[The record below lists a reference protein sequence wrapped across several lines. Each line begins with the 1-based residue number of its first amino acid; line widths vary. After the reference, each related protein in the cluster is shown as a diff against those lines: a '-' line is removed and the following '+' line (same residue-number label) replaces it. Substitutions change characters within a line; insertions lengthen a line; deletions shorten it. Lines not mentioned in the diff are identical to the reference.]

1 MYDWL
6 DELKEIYEGRRIRE
20 DAEDAGEVILKRHC
34 ASYNMFQKYEIG
46 LRLLDRGYYTD
57 EMLKELEEDYIAD
70 DESVRPTVVDD
81 RHIEY
86 NGETTSLS
94 ALAQKLKGFTH
105 PVQGTIWFAYNG
117 EKLDDLRKRIAQQE

>member
-1 MYDWL
+1 MR
-6 DELKEIYEGRRIRE
+6 K
-20 DAEDAGEVILKRHC
+20 
-34 ASYNMFQKYEIG
+34 SF
-46 LRLLDRGYYTD
+46 LLT
-57 EMLKELEEDYIAD
+57 
-70 DESVRPTVVDD
+70 TVVDD

>member
-1 MYDWL
+1 
-6 DELKEIYEGRRIRE
+6 
-20 DAEDAGEVILKRHC
+20 
-34 ASYNMFQKYEIG
+34 
-46 LRLLDRGYYTD
+46 
-57 EMLKELEEDYIAD
+57 
-70 DESVRPTVVDD
+70 VVDD